1 MTICGDLQE
10 AEREMG
16 SMEDTFMKETA
27 RCAAVL
33 QASLPMPVEAVP
45 GASREMACNAEGL
58 MDVWE
63 KSQFVVRLLGTIVE
77 LGATDR
83 LPARRALPDLY
94 DVEDNVDAAFAHVWL
109 ALALALNHQP
119 DREEE
124 VTGFFGDLVAMERDY
139 FPHESEG
146 LPARW
151 PTDFQSQYR
160 LARNYTL
167 LEDPLAGHWRTGISD
182 LSGYTENLYAVF
194 ERHYIFPRDKDED
207 YLRYVQLFCRLTL
220 GFAGHCL
227 DYCRAMVALT
237 GEEVVEDDTGR
248 NNVAAVILHA
258 RSIATY
264 GLKVNY
270 RRWVDDMENRC

>member
-1 MTICGDLQE
+1 
-10 AEREMG
+10 
-16 SMEDTFMKETA
+16 MEDVFMNESA
-27 RCAAVL
+27 RCAAAL
-33 QASLPMPVEAVP
+33 QAFLPMPVETGP
-45 GASREMACNAEGL
+45 GARRDMACNAERL

-63 KSQFVVRLLGTIVE
+63 KSQFVVRLIDTIVA
-77 LGATDR
+77 LGAADR
-83 LPARRALPDLY
+83 LPASPALPELY
-94 DVEDNVDAAFAHVWL
+94 EVEDNVDAAFAHVWL
-109 ALALALNHQP
+109 ALTLALNHQP

-139 FPHESEG
+139 FPSESEG

-160 LARNYTL
+160 IARDYTL
-167 LEDPLAGHWRTGISD
+167 AEDPLLRRWNIERSD
-182 LSGYTENLYAVF
+182 LSGYTENLYIAL

-207 YLRYVQLFCRLTL
+207 YLRYVHLFCRLTL
-220 GFAGHCL
+220 GFTGHCL
-227 DYCRAMVALT
+227 DYCRAMIALT
-237 GEEVVEDDTGR
+237 GDEVVEDDTGR
-248 NNVAAVILHA
+248 SNVAAVILHA